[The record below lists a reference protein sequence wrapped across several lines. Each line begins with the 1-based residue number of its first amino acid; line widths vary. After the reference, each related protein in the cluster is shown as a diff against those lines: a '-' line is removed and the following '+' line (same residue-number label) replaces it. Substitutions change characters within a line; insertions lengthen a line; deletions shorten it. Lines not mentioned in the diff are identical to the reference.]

1 MADFVHLHVHSEY
14 SLLDGMSR
22 IKDLPVRAKELG
34 MKAIALTDHGVMY
47 GAVDF
52 YKECKKNDIKPIIG
66 CEVYVAP
73 HSRFDKEAGRDNGY
87 NHLIL
92 LAKNKTG
99 YQNLSKLVSLSFVEG
114 FYYKPR
120 IDFELLKEHHEG
132 LIVTSACLAGAIPKA
147 ILAGDIEKARK
158 IIMDYKEVFG
168 EDFYLEIQDHGF
180 ADDRVVITELL
191 RLSSECGVK
200 LIATNDCHYVHKDD
214 KEAHN
219 WLLCMQMEKKIGEE
233 NRMINDGDYYLKSEQ
248 EMLDLFP
255 YCTEAVYNTQEIVD
269 KCNFEFDYGHYRMP
283 RVRIPRK
290 YGDDYYKYLEDEAWK
305 GYEMRYP
312 AGHINRQKAKP
323 RLEYELGII
332 KQMNFAQYF
341 LDIRKTIL
349 EARKANILVGPGR
362 GSGAGSCLNYCLGIT
377 DLDPLRYDLLFERFL
392 NPERI
397 SMPV

>member
-1 MADFVHLHVHSEY
+1 
-14 SLLDGMSR
+14 
-22 IKDLPVRAKELG
+22 
-34 MKAIALTDHGVMY
+34 
-47 GAVDF
+47 
-52 YKECKKNDIKPIIG
+52 
-66 CEVYVAP
+66 
-73 HSRFDKEAGRDNGY
+73 
-87 NHLIL
+87 
-92 LAKNKTG
+92 
-99 YQNLSKLVSLSFVEG
+99 
-114 FYYKPR
+114 
-120 IDFELLKEHHEG
+120 
-132 LIVTSACLAGAIPKA
+132 
-147 ILAGDIEKARK
+147 
-158 IIMDYKEVFG
+158 
-168 EDFYLEIQDHGF
+168 
-180 ADDRVVITELL
+180 
-191 RLSSECGVK
+191 
-200 LIATNDCHYVHKDD
+200 
-214 KEAHN
+214 
-219 WLLCMQMEKKIGEE
+219 MQMEKKIGEE

-283 RVRIPRK
+283 KVHIPRK
-290 YGDDYYKYLEDEAWK
+290 YGDDYYKYLEDEAWN

-341 LDIRKTIL
+341 IDIRKTIL

>member
-1 MADFVHLHVHSEY
+1 
-14 SLLDGMSR
+14 
-22 IKDLPVRAKELG
+22 
-34 MKAIALTDHGVMY
+34 MKFIGGFEAYTAPY
-47 GAVDF
+47 GT
-52 YKECKKNDIKPIIG
+52 
-66 CEVYVAP
+66 
-73 HSRFDKEAGRDNGY
+73 SRFDKKMLGEKAY
-87 NHLIL
+87 NHLVIL
-92 LAKNKTG
+92 FKNEIG
-99 YQNLSKLVSLSFVEG
+99 YKNGCILVTRSNTEG

-147 ILAGDIEKARK
+147 ILAGDIDKARK

-191 RLSSECGVK
+191 RLSCECGVK

-283 RVRIPRK
+283 KVRIPRK

-312 AGHINRQKAKP
+312 AGHVNRQKAKP